1 MLTVQSLIICS
12 LIYIYD
18 QYDAVGW
25 APKEYN
31 AEDKPNS
38 NSESQKDDSAP
49 QSGFVWDEKSGYYF
63 DSSSGFYYDG
73 NTGKCANMLLLSL
86 S

>member
-1 MLTVQSLIICS
+1 LYSLIIYP
-12 LIYIYD
+12 LVYLYD

-31 AEDKPNS
+31 TDDKPNS
-38 NSESQKDDSAP
+38 NSDSQKDDSAS
-49 QSGFVWDEKSGYYF
+49 QSGFVWDEKSDYYF

-73 NTGKCANMLLLSL
+73 NTGKYANMLLLT
-86 S
+86 